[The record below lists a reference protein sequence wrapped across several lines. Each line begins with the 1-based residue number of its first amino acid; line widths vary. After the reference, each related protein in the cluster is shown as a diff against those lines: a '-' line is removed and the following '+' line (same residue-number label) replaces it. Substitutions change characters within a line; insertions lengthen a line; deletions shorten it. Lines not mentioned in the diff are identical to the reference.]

1 MTTTTTATKPKA
13 NGADAPA
20 SPRVRLVGVT
30 LQLDVVTDDGE
41 TLTPVRVQPIPIT
54 AAQWPNFSLDEVLA
68 EIEQQAITQ
77 SAPAPP
83 A

>member
-1 MTTTTTATKPKA
+1 MTTTTTKPTGNGSKSTATP
-13 NGADAPA
+13 
-20 SPRVRLVGVT
+20 PRLRLVGVT

-54 AAQWPNFSLDEVLA
+54 AAQWPTFSLDEVLA